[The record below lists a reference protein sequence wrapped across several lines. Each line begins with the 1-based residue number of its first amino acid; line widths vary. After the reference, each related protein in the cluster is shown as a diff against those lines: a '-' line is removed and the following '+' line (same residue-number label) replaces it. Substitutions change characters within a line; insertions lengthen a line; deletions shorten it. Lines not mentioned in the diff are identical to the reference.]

1 MASTMGTQVTL
12 MGGMCSK
19 VLKGSTATFWEV
31 LTIKL
36 EQQRL
41 K

>member
-1 MASTMGTQVTL
+1 MASTTGTQVTL
-12 MGGMCSK
+12 MGGMCSE

-36 EQQRL
+36 EQQ
-41 K
+41 